1 MTILERLQRIVRD
14 LDTRKLDARKFD
26 EGNAAAGIRVRV
38 SAMEAIKALREC
50 RKEIQEIKVSR
61 KN

>member
-1 MTILERLQRIVRD
+1 MTVLERLQRIIRD
-14 LDTRKLDARKFD
+14 LDEHKLDARKFD
-26 EGNAAAGIRVRV
+26 EGNSAAGVRVRV

-50 RKEIQEIKVSR
+50 RKQIQEIKLSR